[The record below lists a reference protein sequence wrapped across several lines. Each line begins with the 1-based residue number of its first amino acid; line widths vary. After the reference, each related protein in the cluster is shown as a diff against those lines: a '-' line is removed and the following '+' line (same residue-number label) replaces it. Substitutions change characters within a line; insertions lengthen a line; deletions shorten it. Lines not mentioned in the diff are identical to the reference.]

1 MGVPLD
7 LRGPLLALGYKDK
20 PLFDTKLT
28 NQDDYRFNGVK
39 GGLAYKKKLENY
51 FISQAPVLRNI
62 LKWAEQEDLYTID
75 HAKCV
80 EAVGTALTHDQI
92 YMINAGVWG
101 FLAGGLSGAALEM
114 FNRAEDLEGLDA
126 WRIVT
131 RYITNG
137 RNIRRET
144 LRQAVK
150 NIQFKQMKTLE
161 QVELGVAEF
170 ENVMEEYAR
179 AGGTRPTDHELKT
192 DLLHILPSELSEL
205 LLVTAASEGTS
216 FHAFRDLVTVQAG
229 NILMSRQRAPIHS
242 VLASEGISQVQ
253 PQGDDGDE
261 GDMLAA
267 LQKVWKNRFA
277 KKPAGVGR
285 SSSRHA
291 SEIWA
296 CW

>member
-28 NQDDYRFNGVK
+28 NQDDYRFNGIK

-80 EAVGTALTHDQI
+80 GAVGTALTHDQI

-114 FNRAEDLEGLDA
+114 FNRADDLEGLDA

-131 RYITNG
+131 CYITNG
-137 RNIRRET
+137 RNIRLT
-144 LRQAVK
+144 LIH
-150 NIQFKQMKTLE
+150 NYE
-161 QVELGVAEF
+161 P
-170 ENVMEEYAR
+170 
-179 AGGTRPTDHELKT
+179 TRPY
-192 DLLHILPSELSEL
+192 
-205 LLVTAASEGTS
+205 
-216 FHAFRDLVTVQAG
+216 
-229 NILMSRQRAPIHS
+229 
-242 VLASEGISQVQ
+242 
-253 PQGDDGDE
+253 
-261 GDMLAA
+261 
-267 LQKVWKNRFA
+267 
-277 KKPAGVGR
+277 
-285 SSSRHA
+285 
-291 SEIWA
+291 
-296 CW
+296 